1 MKIGCGDGG
10 VATAKAI
17 VIFTVPRAK
26 WNAGAGV
33 DSRVHSWIGDHVPC
47 LARRIARIQQRVD
60 FTSVRRSIRCEI
72 GHGRVKMGIRRGSV
86 VASGRRIRVLR
97 HHGKSVAVTRHGV
110 RRIIARWVE
119 WVLPAKRTHVVRVG
133 MSNFRE
139 IEIERVVI
147 KSTLLIQKI
156 TFLRI
161 ERVLPEHGG
170 VARLIR
176 NWNALIGSIILHLV
190 RLIRASKWV
199 NTKIL
204 LKLG

>member
-1 MKIGCGDGG
+1 
-10 VATAKAI
+10 
-17 VIFTVPRAK
+17 
-26 WNAGAGV
+26 
-33 DSRVHSWIGDHVPC
+33 
-47 LARRIARIQQRVD
+47 
-60 FTSVRRSIRCEI
+60 
-72 GHGRVKMGIRRGSV
+72 MGIRRGSV

-97 HHGKSVAVTRHGV
+97 QHGKSVAVTRYGV
-110 RRIIARWVE
+110 RRIIARRVARRVE
-119 WVLPAKRTHVVRVG
+119 RVLPANRTHVIRVG

-139 IEIERVVI
+139 IKIERVVI

-190 RLIRASKWV
+190 GLIRAGKWV
-199 NTKIL
+199 ITKIL